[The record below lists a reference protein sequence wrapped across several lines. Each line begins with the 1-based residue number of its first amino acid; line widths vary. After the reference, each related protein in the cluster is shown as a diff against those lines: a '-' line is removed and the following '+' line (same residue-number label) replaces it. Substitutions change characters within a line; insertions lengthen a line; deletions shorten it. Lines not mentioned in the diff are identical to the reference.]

1 METRTKYMWSK
12 EWLLGS
18 SPNYKIVMEGRN
30 LVFKNV
36 TKKTLCRLRYLAR
49 REGLSYRGFIIKA
62 LMLGIKSHLKT

>member
-1 METRTKYMWSK
+1 MQTRTRYKWTM
-12 EWLLGS
+12 EWLFGS

-36 TKKTLCRLRYLAR
+36 TKKTLCRLHYLAA

-62 LMLGIKSHLKT
+62 LLRGMKS